1 LRFDALSWV
10 ANVGRIKEIAENGAR
25 MNVDRQDIEGKV
37 KKAILSTV
45 GRRME
50 LKESDS
56 FVAAL
61 GFNSLRMVSLSLALE
76 DEFGTPLL
84 LGDWISQCDDPGRLT
99 VGSLCDYISGVL
111 RRDC

>member
-1 LRFDALSWV
+1 
-10 ANVGRIKEIAENGAR
+10 
-25 MNVDRQDIEGKV
+25 MNADRQQIEGKV
-37 KKAILSTV
+37 KKAILTTLGKRV
-45 GRRME
+45 D

-84 LGDWISQCDDPGRLT
+84 LGDWIGQCDDPRRLT

-111 RRDC
+111 RPDN

>member
-1 LRFDALSWV
+1 MT
-10 ANVGRIKEIAENGAR
+10 G
-25 MNVDRQDIEGKV
+25 DRQHIEGKV
-37 KKAILSTV
+37 KKAIHVTI
-45 GRRME
+45 GRRVE
-50 LKESDS
+50 LKETDS

-76 DEFGTPLL
+76 DEFGLPLL

-111 RRDC
+111 RQEC